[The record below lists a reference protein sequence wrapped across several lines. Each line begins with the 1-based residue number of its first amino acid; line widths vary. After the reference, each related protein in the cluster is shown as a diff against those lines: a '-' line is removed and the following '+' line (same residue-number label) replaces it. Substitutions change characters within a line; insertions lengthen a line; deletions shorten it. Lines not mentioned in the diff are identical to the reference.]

1 MDTEAGR
8 HGRGADVVAPLPVLH
23 WFDFICPFC
32 YVGQQRNDILV
43 GRGLDIVHLPF
54 QIHPEIP
61 PGGIEA
67 GPRVGPMYRGL
78 EREAADA
85 GLPLNW
91 PARLPDTRTALAAAE
106 WVRLRSPDVSG
117 DFNRGLFAAH
127 FVLGEDL
134 GDIDV
139 IEWHANEVGVDLDAL
154 RAALADG
161 TASAL
166 LAEAESAGAR
176 FGVQATPSWLIA
188 GELISGLL
196 PQSEFGRLADKAMSR
211 G

>member
-1 MDTEAGR
+1 MD
-8 HGRGADVVAPLPVLH
+8 V
-23 WFDFICPFC
+23 
-32 YVGQQRNDILV
+32 
-43 GRGLDIVHLPF
+43 VHLPF

-61 PGGIEA
+61 SGGIEA

-78 EREAADA
+78 EREAADV
-85 GLPLNW
+85 GLPLIW

-106 WVRLRSPDVSG
+106 WVRLRRPDASP
-117 DFNRGLFAAH
+117 DFNRGLFTAR

-134 GDIDV
+134 GDIAV
-139 IEWHANEVGVDLDAL
+139 IEWHANEVGIDHDAL

-161 TASAL
+161 TASAS
-166 LAEAESAGAR
+166 LAEAESLGAQ
-176 FGVQATPSWLIA
+176 FGVRATPSWLIA

-196 PQSEFGRLADKAMSR
+196 PQSEFERRADEAMSR